1 MSTALRWMFYFL
13 FMFFGGL
20 VGYRVAQSTKQ
31 TFTGLTEH
39 ASLINFSAMIAIG
52 ILFGIV
58 LAPPFA
64 YLFQKIIDKIV
75 NSLQKIS
82 LQEIILGGIGLSFG
96 LLLALLTSLPI
107 AALPINEIP
116 VFGVYIESFLII
128 FIAIF
133 WSYLGIYFATR
144 TAVVHDMGQL
154 FTKKSLKGWGKN
166 YKILDSSVI
175 IDGRILDIIRS
186 GFVEGNLLVPTFILN
201 EVQQLADS
209 ADYLRRNRGR
219 RGLDMLHQL
228 RKEFAV
234 QVSDKDY
241 SEGETDSKLVK
252 FAIEMKAD
260 LLTTDFNLNKVAQLQ
275 GVRVL
280 NINEL
285 AQAIKPVVLPGE
297 DMVVHIVKEGKE
309 SNQGVGYLDDGT
321 MVVVENG
328 RKLIGETLKVEVTS
342 VIQTMAGKMIFAR
355 PQEI

>member
-1 MSTALRWMFYFL
+1 MNSALRWMFYFL

-20 VGYRVAQSTKQ
+20 IGYRVAQTTKQ
-31 TFTGLTEH
+31 TFTGLSEH
-39 ASLINFSAMIAIG
+39 AGMINFAAMIAIG
-52 ILFGIV
+52 ILIGIV
-58 LAPPFA
+58 AAPPFA
-64 YLFQKIIDKIV
+64 YLFQKLIDKIV
-75 NSLQKIS
+75 STLQKIS
-82 LQEIILGGIGLSFG
+82 LQEIILGGIGLSIG

-116 VFGVYIESFLII
+116 LFGIYIESFLII
-128 FIAIF
+128 FSAIF

-144 TAVVHDMGQL
+144 TAVVHEVGQL

-166 YKILDSSVI
+166 YKVIDSSVI
-175 IDGRILDIIRS
+175 IDGRILDISRS
-186 GFVEGNLLVPTFILN
+186 GFLEGNLLVPGFILN

-209 ADYLRRNRGR
+209 ADFLRRNRGR

-234 QVSDKDY
+234 QIADKDY
-241 SEGETDSKLVK
+241 PEGETDSKLVK
-252 FAIEMKAD
+252 FAQEMKAD

-285 AQAIKPVVLPGE
+285 AQAIKPIVLPGE
-297 DMVVHIVKEGKE
+297 DMAVHIVKEGKE
-309 SNQGVGYLDDGT
+309 ANQGVGYLDDGT

-328 RKLIGETLKVEVTS
+328 RKLMGETIKVEVTS

-355 PQEI
+355 PKEI